1 MRVYHFVN
9 RKFGIQ
15 DLQRRRLKVARIADL
30 NDPFEM
36 IGPMS
41 RDREIRATF
50 EMIKAVFSAYIGV
63 TCFSKS
69 WSNPVHWSHYA
80 DGHHGLC
87 LGFDVPDTLLRRV
100 TYHKNRISIDLSAL
114 KSGLPSAM
122 RELEKLL
129 TAKYAHWQY
138 EDEVRSF
145 VSFSQCRS
153 ERGRHFLP
161 FSNAMDLK
169 EVIVGHRC
177 ALTRAE
183 LDENLGDLVSRT
195 VVAKA
200 RLAFQS
206 FRVVR
211 QLNAEVW
218 Q

>member
-1 MRVYHFVN
+1 
-9 RKFGIQ
+9 
-15 DLQRRRLKVARIADL
+15 
-30 NDPFEM
+30 
-36 IGPMS
+36 
-41 RDREIRATF
+41 
-50 EMIKAVFSAYIGV
+50 
-63 TCFSKS
+63 
-69 WSNPVHWSHYA
+69 
-80 DGHHGLC
+80 
-87 LGFDVPDTLLRRV
+87 
-100 TYHKNRISIDLSAL
+100 
-114 KSGLPSAM
+114 M